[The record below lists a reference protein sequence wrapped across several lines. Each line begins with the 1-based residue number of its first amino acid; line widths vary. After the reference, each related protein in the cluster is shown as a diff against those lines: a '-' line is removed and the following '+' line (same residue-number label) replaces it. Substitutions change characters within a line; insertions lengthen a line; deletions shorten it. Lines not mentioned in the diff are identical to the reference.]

1 MLKLLLNITAYY
13 LAWFACIISASQQKP
28 WHGLIVSLVITLI
41 QLFFYIR
48 EHKASH
54 IIKFMACLSVIGFSI
69 DCIMYKLKFIGFS
82 ANPFSPYLAPPWLI
96 GLWLSFAFI
105 LFAFS
110 RKYFQYVRSFMIM
123 AFFGFPLSYYAG
135 INFGAANL
143 PNGKLSLLILAIIWA
158 ITLPLILYYFSDQR
172 EKKSFEK

>member
-28 WHGLIVSLVITLI
+28 WHGLIASLIITII

-48 EHKASH
+48 EHKASD
-54 IIKFMACLSVIGFSI
+54 IIKFMVFLSVIGFSI
-69 DCIMYKLKFIGFS
+69 DCMLYKLKFIGFL

-135 INFGAANL
+135 INLGAAFL
-143 PNGKLSLLILAIIWA
+143 PSGKIGLLILGAMWA
-158 ITLPLILYYFSDQR
+158 FALPIILYLFRNRS
-172 EKKSFEK
+172 SHT